1 MTIRDA
7 SRKSGL
13 MIASVLAI
21 AAVAI
26 GLGVSEVR
34 VGGPVHRQMDD
45 LASFTSDIL
54 PPPLFVTEAMLRV
67 SDAANLGGALDQD
80 KAELARLEAEYRAS
94 RKRWAQSDIDPALK
108 DSLAKGA
115 GAQADRF
122 WQEIDDNL
130 IPALEREDADA
141 AAMSQGKVRILY
153 RKHTEEIHKLTKV
166 AAAARGVLDVSAARI
181 ILITLVTMAIA
192 LAAGMGLVLVG
203 LRLLGQRVLRP
214 LAETASLMSAM
225 AGGDLSRSPEG
236 TERED
241 EIGDMGRAIV
251 HFRAAAQD
259 QRDSAEKLAVVV
271 TAMGASLGRM
281 AAGDLAHRIDDPFA
295 SQYDELR
302 HAYNEA
308 AAKLDNLVAQVAE
321 SARDVSAG
329 SVDIR
334 GATDDLARRNQVQA
348 ASIEESTAA
357 VRQTSV
363 LVHETAQRTRQAHEV
378 IAAANTEVENGK
390 HIVEDAVRAMTA
402 IQRSSQEIGQIVDL
416 IDSIAFQTNLLA
428 LNAGVEAARAGDSGK
443 GFAVVATEVRALAKR
458 SADAARGIKNLI
470 ATSAREVA
478 AGVSLVGNTGDALAA
493 IVDRTAG
500 ITTLIAEIS
509 RSSEDQ
515 ANSMEHV
522 NSAVKEID
530 HLTQQNVAMV
540 EESTAAARSLAEEA
554 TTLADMVA
562 QFRTSAGAAAP
573 EGLRR
578 AA

>member
-7 SRKSGL
+7 SHKAGL
-13 MIASVLAI
+13 IVASVLVL
-21 AAVAI
+21 AAAAM

-34 VGGPVHRQMDD
+34 VGGPVYNQIDQVSQFSADM
-45 LASFTSDIL
+45 L

-80 KAELARLEAEYRAS
+80 KAELARLEAEYRTS
-94 RKRWAQSDIDPALK
+94 RDRWAKSDINPRLK
-108 DSLAKGA
+108 DALAKGA
-115 GAQADRF
+115 GDMADKF
-122 WQEIDDNL
+122 WNEVDNAL

-141 AAMSQGKVRILY
+141 AAIAQGKARILY
-153 RKHTEEIHKLTKV
+153 RKHTKEIHKLTALVAKDRAALDAGAQRTIWITMGAMGLAG
-166 AAAARGVLDVSAARI
+166 AAAL
-181 ILITLVTMAIA
+181 
-192 LAAGMGLVLVG
+192 GLVLLG
-203 LRLLGQRVLRP
+203 LRLLGRRVLQP
-214 LAETASLMSAM
+214 LADTASLMTAM
-225 AGGDLSRSPEG
+225 ADGDLSQSPEG

-241 EIGDMGRAIV
+241 EIGDMSRAIL
-251 HFRAAAQD
+251 HFREAAQE
-259 QRDSAEKLAVVV
+259 QRDAATRQAAVV

-281 AAGDLAHRIDDPFA
+281 ADGDLFYRIEAAFA
-295 SQYDELR
+295 PEYEALR
-302 HAYNEA
+302 QAYNKA
-308 AAKLDNLVAQVAE
+308 AAKLDTLVAQVAE

-329 SVDIR
+329 SVEIR
-334 GATDDLARRNQVQA
+334 AASDDLARRNQVQA
-348 ASIEESTAA
+348 ASIEESSAA
-357 VRQTSV
+357 VRQTSA
-363 LVHETAQRTRQAHEV
+363 LVDETAQRTRQAHEV
-378 IAAANTEVENGK
+378 IAAANTEVENGRR
-390 HIVEDAVRAMTA
+390 IVEDAVRAMTA
-402 IQRSSQEIGQIVDL
+402 IERSSQEIGQIVDL

-443 GFAVVATEVRALAKR
+443 GFAVVATEVRALAQR
-458 SADAARGIKNLI
+458 SAEAARGIKNLI

-493 IVDRTAG
+493 IVNRTAG

-540 EESTAAARSLAEEA
+540 EESTAAARSLADEA
-554 TTLADMVA
+554 ATLADMVS
-562 QFRTSAGAAAP
+562 QFHTSASAVPA
-573 EGLRR
+573 ETMRR

>member
-7 SRKSGL
+7 SRKAAL
-13 MIASVLAI
+13 TIALVLAI
-21 AAVAI
+21 AASAI
-26 GLGVSEVR
+26 GVGVFEIR
-34 VGGPVHRQMDD
+34 VGGPVYNKIDEVSQFSADM
-45 LASFTSDIL
+45 L

-67 SDAANLGGALDQD
+67 SDAANLGGALEQD
-80 KAELARLEAEYRAS
+80 KAELARLEHEYRAS
-94 RKRWAQSDIDPALK
+94 RERWAKANIDPRLK
-108 DSLAKGA
+108 DALAKGS
-115 GAQADRF
+115 GELADRF
-122 WQEIDDNL
+122 WAEVDNNL

-141 AAMSQGKVRILY
+141 AAIAQGKARILY
-153 RKHTEEIHKLTKV
+153 RKHTEEIHKLT
-166 AAAARGVLDVSAARI
+166 
-181 ILITLVTMAIA
+181 TLVAKERAALDARAQRTLWITMTVMA
-192 LAAGMGLVLVG
+192 LAGAVSLGLVLLG

-214 LAETASLMSAM
+214 LTDTANLMRAM
-225 AGGDLSRSPEG
+225 AGGDLAQIPEG

-241 EIGDMGRAIV
+241 EIGDMSRAIL
-251 HFRAAAQD
+251 HFRAAGQE
-259 QRDSAEKLAVVV
+259 QRDSAEEQAAVV

-281 AAGDLAHRIDDPFA
+281 ADGDLYHRIEQPFA
-295 SQYDELR
+295 ADYEPLR
-302 HAYNEA
+302 HAYNRA
-308 AAKLDNLVAQVAE
+308 ASKLDTLVARVAD

-329 SVDIR
+329 SVEIR
-334 GATDDLARRNQVQA
+334 SATDDLARRNQVQA

-363 LVHETAQRTRQAHEV
+363 LVNETAQRTRQAHDV

-402 IQRSSQEIGQIVDL
+402 IQRSSHEIGQIVDL

-443 GFAVVATEVRALAKR
+443 GFAVVATEVRALAQR

-478 AGVSLVGNTGDALAA
+478 TGVSLVGNTGEALAA

-509 RSSEDQ
+509 RTSEDQ

-522 NSAVKEID
+522 NAAVKEID

-554 TTLADMVA
+554 VSLADMVA
-562 QFRTSAGAAAP
+562 QFRTSGGAAAP
-573 EGLRR
+573 ESWRQ